1 MFDQFS
7 DPQFWQQVRDAA
19 ILPVFGLTVLAFV
32 VGSVCWI
39 GANFCAVPGSVPKAS
54 IQFLAAQKT
63 LSDLFKPSSITV
75 VLYDDFLTPRGL
87 VLRRC
92 AFVALAIFAVCFVT
106 MLLLGSLA
114 PNH

>member
-1 MFDQFS
+1 MFDQLS
-7 DPQFWQQVRDAA
+7 DPQFWQQVREVAVW
-19 ILPVFGLTVLAFV
+19 PVFGLAALAFL

-39 GANFCAVPGSVPKAS
+39 GALFCALPGTVPKAS

-63 LSDLFKPSSITV
+63 LSDLFKPSSMTV
-75 VLYDDFLTPRGL
+75 ILYEDFLTPRGL

-106 MLLLGSLA
+106 MVLLGSLA
-114 PNH
+114 PRP